1 MEPGVY
7 RNMWSNLR
15 KTTDLKEELS
25 QLSRKIGFSFIDRF
39 YQKGLFE
46 SQYIDLLCEIAT
58 SFSDME
64 LNNISASA
72 LFEIIVEKLCDYY
85 EDMPVEIYN
94 RLMSQVITYCR
105 NIPAGRELDR
115 RLADFRISSYESL
128 YHRANFV
135 HSREYGWDI
144 DKPLDKIILLS
155 RVTIGADVAILS
167 VMIQRLARL
176 FPKTEIII
184 IGNKKLTG
192 VFGGNPTIR
201 IRQLNYARRGGL
213 LERFASWHET
223 LDILTEEMP
232 SDCEENTLLI
242 DPDSRISQ
250 LGVLPLTH
258 RENYLFFNSRKFP
271 SSAKN
276 TCMAELTNHWINT
289 VFGIS
294 DFCYPKVW
302 IPSPITQQARNTI
315 SRLSAAGCK
324 KFITVNFGV
333 GENPRKRLSA
343 DFEKKLLQEI
353 LKSPQTVVL
362 LDRGFGT
369 DELSRSGSLIAEL
382 REQGFETASVRYGD
396 SEIPGIS
403 HGILGVECTIG
414 EIAALIAE
422 CDEFIGYDSAC
433 QHIAAAAQT
442 PTLTIFAGSN
452 NMKFIRRWSACGKTQ
467 CKIVHV
473 NTLTDPQHINS
484 DEVILRIMEER
495 VPAVKDHP
503 KRRQEIREI
512 PSTKHLEKPAPK
524 TADSQFADEHRSA

>member
-1 MEPGVY
+1 MEPSIY
-7 RNMWSNLR
+7 RNKWLG
-15 KTTDLKEELS
+15 LKKIACPEDELS
-25 QLSRKIGFSFIDRF
+25 RLSRQVAFSFVDRY
-39 YQKGLFE
+39 YQNGSFE
-46 SQYIDLLCEIAT
+46 PEYIDLLCEMAT

-64 LNNISASA
+64 LNNRAASA
-72 LFEIIVEKLCDYY
+72 LFEIIVEKLCDDY
-85 EDMPVEIYN
+85 EEMPVEIYS

-105 NIPAGRELDR
+105 NVSAGKALDK
-115 RLADFRISSYESL
+115 RLTEFRISSFESL
-128 YHRANFV
+128 YHRANYI
-135 HSREYGWDI
+135 HTREYSWDI
-144 DKPLDKIILLS
+144 KKSPDKIILLS

-167 VMIQRLARL
+167 VMIQRLAKL
-176 FPKTEIII
+176 FPQTEIVI

-192 VFGGNPTIR
+192 VFGGNPQIR
-201 IRQLNYARRGGL
+201 IKQLNYARRGGL

-223 LDILTEEMP
+223 LDILAEEMP
-232 SDCEENTLLI
+232 PDCEENILLI

-258 RENYLFFNSRKFP
+258 HENYLFFNSRKFP
-271 SSAKN
+271 LSAKN
-276 TCMAELTNHWINT
+276 TCMAELANHWMDT

-302 IPSPITQQARNTI
+302 TPSPIAHQARNMT
-315 SRLSAAGCK
+315 SHLSAAGCRK
-324 KFITVNFGV
+324 LITVNFGV
-333 GENPRKRLSA
+333 GENPRKRIST

-362 LDRGFGT
+362 LDRGFGA

-382 REQGFETASVRYGD
+382 RAQGFETASVRFGD
-396 SEIPGIS
+396 SELPGMS
-403 HGILGVECTIG
+403 HGILGVECKIG

-452 NMKFIRRWSACGKTQ
+452 NMNFIRRWSACGNTQ

-473 NTLTDPQHINS
+473 NTLTDPQHINT
-484 DEVILRIMEER
+484 DEAILRIMEER
-495 VPAVKDHP
+495 TPAIQEP
-503 KRRQEIREI
+503 PERRQKIREI
-512 PSTKHLEKPAPK
+512 SSPKRLDKPAK
-524 TADSQFADEHRSA
+524 RTMDS